1 MTNIL
6 VTGAA
11 GHLGRRIVELLLD
24 GKPGHIIAATRD
36 TAKLADFAARGAETR
51 RADFDDAASLDAAFA
66 GVDRL
71 LIISTDA
78 LGEDGKRL
86 KQHLVAIEAAKRAG
100 VKHIVY
106 TSMPNPD
113 NSHVTFAPDHLGS
126 ENAVKASGIPYTILR
141 NAWYMENLA
150 MALPP
155 ALASGHWY
163 TSSGDGKNGYIA
175 REDCA
180 RSAAAVLANPPVNQ
194 TFTLTGPE
202 AVTTAEIAALASE
215 VFAKPLTVINV
226 TDEQLAGG
234 MKAAGVPEFLIPMLV
249 SFDTTTRA
257 GEFDVRT
264 GDVEQL
270 TGRKPQNLGDYL
282 TANKALFG

>member
-1 MTNIL
+1 MTHIL

-24 GKPGHIIAATRD
+24 SKPGHIIAATRD
-36 TAKLADFAARGAETR
+36 TTKLADLAARGAETR
-51 RADFDDAASLDAAFA
+51 RADFDDAASLDIAFA

-71 LIISTDA
+71 LIISTDS
-78 LGEDGKRL
+78 LGEEGKRL
-86 KQHLVAIEAAKRAG
+86 KQHLAALAAAKKAG

-113 NSHVTFAPDHLGS
+113 NSHVTFAPDHLGT
-126 ENAVKASGIPYTILR
+126 ENADKASGIPYTILR

-150 MALPP
+150 MALPA
-155 ALASGHWY
+155 ALASGQWY
-163 TSSGDGKNGYIA
+163 SSAGDGKNGYIA

-194 TFTLTGPE
+194 TLTLTGPQ
-202 AVTTAEIAALASE
+202 AVSTTEVAALASE
-215 VFAKPLTVINV
+215 IFAKPLTVIDV

-257 GEFDVRT
+257 GGFNVQTDA
-264 GDVEQL
+264 VEHL
-270 TGRKPQNLGDYL
+270 TGRQPQNLRDFL
-282 TANKALFG
+282 TANTALFG